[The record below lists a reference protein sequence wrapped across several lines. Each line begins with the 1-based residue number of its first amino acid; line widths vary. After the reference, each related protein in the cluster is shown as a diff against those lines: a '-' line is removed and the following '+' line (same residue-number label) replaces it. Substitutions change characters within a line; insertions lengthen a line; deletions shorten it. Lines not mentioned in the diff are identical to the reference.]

1 MKQFI
6 KSMINH
12 YQKISSIAITLLSPV
27 LNFAGRSYVA
37 YAFFAAGL
45 TKIVDWESTLML
57 FEYEYS
63 VPLLNFQL
71 AAFLATFGELV
82 FPVLLVLGL
91 ATRINAIAL
100 SVINIVAVIS
110 LEDIGLVAL
119 YVHVVWGLILLHII
133 LKGGERIAVD
143 YLVKRRLTQS
153 QPTPATA

>member
-1 MKQFI
+1 
-6 KSMINH
+6 MINH
-12 YQKISSIAITLLSPV
+12 YQKLSSIAITLLSPV

-63 VPLLNFQL
+63 VPLLSFQL

-143 YLVKRRLTQS
+143 YLIKRRLTQS
-153 QPTPATA
+153 QPQPAPKPVTA

>member
-12 YQKISSIAITLLSPV
+12 HQKISSIAITLLSPV

>member
-12 YQKISSIAITLLSPV
+12 YQKVSSIAVTLLSQV